1 MAHVI
6 VVQHEPGEGPGA
18 LSPALKAAGLET
30 RLLRTW
36 IEERVPAVPGGAS
49 GVVVLGGGAS
59 AVPDRRTG
67 ALEAEIALLRA
78 SCERGL
84 PVLGLCL
91 GGQLLA
97 AALGAEVA
105 RAPRREVGFLR
116 VRLAAAAQDD
126 ALFAGLPASF
136 VAFHWHED
144 AFTLP
149 GGATALASSTQTP
162 LQAFRAGSAWGIQF
176 HPEVTQAELA
186 AMIESDPQG
195 LRDAGEGPVELLEAA
210 ARELPRMEAWRGP
223 LFARWAA
230 LAAERTER

>member
-18 LSPALKAAGLET
+18 LLPALKAAALQA
-30 RLLRTW
+30 RLVRTW
-36 IEERVPAVPGGAS
+36 IEEPMPAVPGAAS

-59 AVPDRRTG
+59 AVPDRRPA

-78 SCERGL
+78 SCQAGL

-116 VRLAAAAQDD
+116 VRLSEAAGDD
-126 ALFAGLPASF
+126 ALFAGLPVSF
-136 VAFHWHED
+136 VAFHFHED
-144 AFTLP
+144 EFALP
-149 GGATALASSTQTP
+149 AGATALASSTQTP
-162 LQAFRAGSAWGIQF
+162 VQAFRAGSAWGIQF
-176 HPEVTQAELA
+176 HPEVTQAELS
-186 AMIESDPQG
+186 AMVASAPQD
-195 LRDAGEGPVELLEAA
+195 LRDAGADPVELLEAG
-210 ARELPRMEAWRGP
+210 ARELPRMESWRGP

-230 LAAERTER
+230 LAAGRTER

>member
-18 LSPALKAAGLET
+18 LLPALKAAGLQA
-30 RLLRTW
+30 RLVRTW
-36 IEERVPAVPGGAS
+36 IGEHVPALPGAAS

-59 AVPDRRTG
+59 AVPGRRPA

-78 SCERGL
+78 SCQGAL

-116 VRLAAAAQDD
+116 VRLAEAARDD
-126 ALFAGLPASF
+126 ALCAGLPASF

-149 GGATALASSTQTP
+149 AGAAALASSTQTP

-176 HPEVTQAELA
+176 HPEVTQAELS
-186 AMIESDPQG
+186 AMVGSAPQD
-195 LRDAGEGPVELLEAA
+195 LRDAGADPAELLEAA
-210 ARELPRMEAWRGP
+210 ARELPRMEVWRGP

-230 LAAERTER
+230 LAAGRTGR

>member
-18 LSPALKAAGLET
+18 LLPALKAAGLQA
-30 RLLRTW
+30 RLVRTW
-36 IEERVPAVPGGAS
+36 IEEPMPALPGAAS

-59 AVPDRRTG
+59 AVSDRRPA
-67 ALEAEIALLRA
+67 ALDAEIALLRA
-78 SCERGL
+78 SCQAGL

-116 VRLAAAAQDD
+116 VRLSEAARED

-136 VAFHWHED
+136 VAFHLHED
-144 AFTLP
+144 EFALP
-149 GGATALASSTQTP
+149 AGATALASSTQTP
-162 LQAFRAGSAWGIQF
+162 VQAFRAGSAWGIQF
-176 HPEVTQAELA
+176 HPEVTQAELSAMVESAPQDLGA
-186 AMIESDPQG
+186 AGTDPS
-195 LRDAGEGPVELLEAA
+195 ELLEAA
-210 ARELPRMEAWRGP
+210 ARELQQLGP

-230 LAAERTER
+230 LAAGRSGR

>member
-18 LSPALKAAGLET
+18 LLPALKAAGLQA
-30 RLLRTW
+30 RLVRTW
-36 IEERVPAVPGGAS
+36 IEEPMPALPGAAS

-59 AVPDRRTG
+59 AVSDRRPA
-67 ALEAEIALLRA
+67 ALDAEIALLRA
-78 SCERGL
+78 SCQAGL

-116 VRLAAAAQDD
+116 VRLSEAARED

-136 VAFHWHED
+136 VAFHLHED
-144 AFTLP
+144 EFALP
-149 GGATALASSTQTP
+149 AGATALASSTQTP
-162 LQAFRAGSAWGIQF
+162 VQAFRAGSAWGIQF
-176 HPEVTQAELA
+176 HPEVTQAELSAMVESAPQDSGA
-186 AMIESDPQG
+186 AGADPS
-195 LRDAGEGPVELLEAA
+195 ELLEAA
-210 ARELPRMEAWRGP
+210 ARELQQLGP

-230 LAAERTER
+230 LAAGRSGR